1 MHTHV
6 TGTPCHGALIDRRR
20 PLIRLALN
28 AQIHDLIPA
37 NGTLESERPPR
48 TLSTC
53 ISQLHRHTQFH

>member
-6 TGTPCHGALIDRRR
+6 TGTPCHGTLIDRRR
-20 PLIRLALN
+20 SLIRLALN

-37 NGTLESERPPR
+37 NGTLEGQRQIR